1 MITFN
6 NTPRSFDNENA
17 SKNAYWHYNS
27 IAEFKAQYYD
37 AFVDRSL
44 LTNFRDTAKELGMK
58 QNAFITWLLDNNF
71 IYRDKKKR
79 IRPYAEFTHFL
90 FEIKDFKSDV
100 NNYAGEHRKA
110 RLSSKGC
117 LTAFHSE

>member
-1 MITFN
+1 MAN
-6 NTPRSFDNENA
+6 NTQILC
-17 SKNAYWHYNS
+17 YNS

-100 NNYAGEHRKA
+100 NNYAGEQT
-110 RLSSKGC
+110 LITPKGKIIFKRM
-117 LTAFHSE
+117 LDNFN